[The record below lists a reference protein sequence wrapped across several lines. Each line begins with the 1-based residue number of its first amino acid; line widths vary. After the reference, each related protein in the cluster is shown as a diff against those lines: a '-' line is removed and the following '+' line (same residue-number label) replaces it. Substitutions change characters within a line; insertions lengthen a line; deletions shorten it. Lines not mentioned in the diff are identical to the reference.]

1 MTVTTDRFAGNR
13 RAAEQ
18 RLRELRVRTR
28 MAAADPGLWGGDAA
42 TPELG
47 NRLGWLS
54 APAAARAELSHL
66 RSFLD
71 EARAEGIERLLVLG
85 MGGSAL
91 AAELFAGIGDE
102 RRARVLDSTHP
113 RAVERALATLA
124 DGRSLVAIAS
134 KSGTT
139 AETRRLAD
147 LARTRLAESGFAPA
161 RHFVAVSDPGTP
173 LERLA
178 VAEGWRGVLATPADV
193 GGRFSALTAFG
204 LFPALAAGLE
214 AEQLIDGA
222 EEAFTRCHAED
233 DDNPGLALAAWLI
246 DLAERSAPFR
256 LADDH
261 GGALAAWAE
270 QLIAES
276 LGKQGGGPWPVP
288 PGAGGDAGLPRLGL
302 GTTGG
307 LHLPASGL
315 REIGAA
321 MATLMWATAAAA
333 AVLGVQPFD
342 QPDVE
347 AAKRFAA
354 AVERGASGIAL
365 PQPVESASPV
375 LRRWLQGL
383 ADTPPRLLV
392 IDAFIDPGGPA
403 AAALP
408 GLCARLAARIQRP
421 VAPAIGPRYLHA
433 TGQLQKGG
441 PADIA
446 ALLLIDEE
454 ARGSTA
460 GLMRAQALGDLL
472 ALGAA
477 GRRAIAVSLGPRA
490 ETTVA
495 GLAEILA

>member
-178 VAEGWRGVLATPADV
+178 VAEGWRGVLATP
-193 GGRFSALTAFG
+193 RMSAGAF
-204 LFPALAAGLE
+204 P
-214 AEQLIDGA
+214 
-222 EEAFTRCHAED
+222 H
-233 DDNPGLALAAWLI
+233 
-246 DLAERSAPFR
+246 
-256 LADDH
+256 
-261 GGALAAWAE
+261 
-270 QLIAES
+270 
-276 LGKQGGGPWPVP
+276 
-288 PGAGGDAGLPRLGL
+288 
-302 GTTGG
+302 
-307 LHLPASGL
+307 
-315 REIGAA
+315 
-321 MATLMWATAAAA
+321 
-333 AVLGVQPFD
+333 
-342 QPDVE
+342 
-347 AAKRFAA
+347 
-354 AVERGASGIAL
+354 
-365 PQPVESASPV
+365 
-375 LRRWLQGL
+375 
-383 ADTPPRLLV
+383 
-392 IDAFIDPGGPA
+392 
-403 AAALP
+403 
-408 GLCARLAARIQRP
+408 
-421 VAPAIGPRYLHA
+421 
-433 TGQLQKGG
+433 
-441 PADIA
+441 
-446 ALLLIDEE
+446 
-454 ARGSTA
+454 
-460 GLMRAQALGDLL
+460 
-472 ALGAA
+472 
-477 GRRAIAVSLGPRA
+477 
-490 ETTVA
+490 
-495 GLAEILA
+495 

>member
-1 MTVTTDRFAGNR
+1 MTETTAPFAGNR
-13 RAAEQ
+13 RPAEQ
-18 RLRELRVRTR
+18 RLRELGVRTR

-54 APAAARAELSHL
+54 APALARVELP
-66 RSFLD
+66 RWRQFLD
-71 EARAEGIERLLVLG
+71 EARTEGIERLLILG

-91 AAELFAGIGDE
+91 AAALFAGMDSQ
-102 RRARVLDSTHP
+102 RRVRVLDSTHP

-124 DGRSLVAIAS
+124 DGGSLVAIAS

-178 VAEGWRGVLATPADV
+178 VAEGWRGVLATPENV
-193 GGRFSALTAFG
+193 GGRFSAMTAFG
-204 LFPALAAGLE
+204 LFPALAGGLE
-214 AEQLIDGA
+214 VGQLIDGA
-222 EEAFTRCHAED
+222 EQAFADCQAGD
-233 DDNPGLALAAWLI
+233 DGNAGLALAAWLI
-246 DLAERSAPFR
+246 DLAERRAPFQ

-276 LGKQGGGPWPVP
+276 LGKGGGGPWPVP
-288 PGAGGDAGLPRLGL
+288 PGTGGVAGLPRLGL
-302 GTTGG
+302 GTPGD
-307 LHLPASGL
+307 LHLPANGL
-315 REIGAA
+315 RELGAA
-321 MATLMWATAAAA
+321 MATLMWATAAAG
-333 AVLGVQPFD
+333 AVLGVQPFN

-347 AAKRFAA
+347 AAKCFAA
-354 AVERGASGIAL
+354 AVERGATEIAL

-383 ADTPPRLLV
+383 VATPPRLLV
-392 IDAFIDPGGPA
+392 INAFIDPEGPA

-421 VAPAIGPRYLHA
+421 VVPAIGPRYLHS

-460 GLMRAQALGDLL
+460 KLMRAQALGDLL

-477 GRRAIAVSLGPRA
+477 GRRVIAVSLGPRA

-495 GLAEILA
+495 GLPEILT